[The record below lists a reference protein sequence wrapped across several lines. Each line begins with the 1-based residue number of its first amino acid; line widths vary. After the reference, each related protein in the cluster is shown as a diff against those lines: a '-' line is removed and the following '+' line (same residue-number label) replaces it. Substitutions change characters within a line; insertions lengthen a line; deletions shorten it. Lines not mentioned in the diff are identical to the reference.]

1 MSGFCAPF
9 SSQCV
14 DTARGCKSP
23 NYAPYP
29 VYCCMT
35 FTTVDAC
42 SLLRRTGLVDPQ
54 LLVVTCGPRPRQC
67 SCSARDAKQVRRPA
81 VMNCPRRQGGGCPS
95 QRGGDGRAAPLW
107 TLEAR
112 RLERTDVA
120 HQHVRAKTYAQRSAA
135 MHAAT
140 FFLAIRGGD
149 ALRDAAGP
157 LGPCDTGHRLLIIRK
172 RGGPSGGR
180 LSSFPVE

>member
-14 DTARGCKSP
+14 DTARGCKSLS
-23 NYAPYP
+23 YAPYP
-29 VYCCMT
+29 LYCCMT
-35 FTTVDAC
+35 FTTVNAC
-42 SLLRRTGLVDPQ
+42 SLLRHTGLVDPQ

-81 VMNCPRRQGGGCPS
+81 VMNCPRRQGGGCPW

-120 HQHVRAKTYAQRSAA
+120 RQHGCVVRA
-135 MHAAT
+135 
-140 FFLAIRGGD
+140 
-149 ALRDAAGP
+149 ALHLMRA
-157 LGPCDTGHRLLIIRK
+157 IIRELAFSCASVYRYVLRARCGK
-172 RGGPSGGR
+172 APLVPPVGR
-180 LSSFPVE
+180 ATCSQELPQGFP